1 MSENRPYV
9 CGWDGGGTKT
19 EVLCMAPDETILAD
33 ESFGPLNL
41 NGADQTKVASTI
53 RDGVAFMGRLPGG
66 LEACAALVIGTAGI
80 SNEAAVRLVTDTVR
94 ACGYHG
100 PLRLLGDQEIALAGA
115 IRGPGAVLVA
125 GTGAICCAQDGQ
137 GHTTRVGGWGYL
149 IDDEGSGY
157 ALGRDIL
164 KAVVRANDG
173 RAPATALT
181 AMAFDALGVNAAR
194 EVITWLYAPT
204 TGKKEVAALAPL
216 LLHALDMGDEA
227 AQVIADNAAAA
238 LSELAVTA
246 WQNLALHTGELAFIG
261 SILVRYPRIRQGV
274 MARCQAA
281 CPGMV
286 IREPRGGAAQ
296 GAALLALDLL
306 RQGA

>member
-19 EVLCMAPDETILAD
+19 EVLCMALNEDVLAD
-33 ESFGPLNL
+33 GNFGPLNP
-41 NGADQTKVASTI
+41 NGAEQTKVVSTV
-53 RDGVAFMGRLPGG
+53 RDSVAFMASQPGG
-66 LEACAALVIGTAGI
+66 LAACSALVIGTAGV

-125 GTGAICCAQDGQ
+125 GTGSICCARDDQ
-137 GHTTRVGGWGYL
+137 GHTTRVGGRGYL

-164 KAVVRANDG
+164 MAVARADDG
-173 RAPATALT
+173 RANPTALT
-181 AMAFDALGVNAAR
+181 AMVFDALGVSNVR
-194 EVITWLYAPT
+194 EAVTWLYAPT
-204 TGKKEVAALAPL
+204 TGKREVAALAPL
-216 LLHALDMGDEA
+216 LLRALDMGDEA
-227 AQVIADNAAAA
+227 AQAIADNAAAA
-238 LSELAVTA
+238 LAELAVTA
-246 WQNLALHTGELAFIG
+246 WRNLALHTGELAFIG
-261 SILVRYPRIRQGV
+261 SILARYPRIRQGV